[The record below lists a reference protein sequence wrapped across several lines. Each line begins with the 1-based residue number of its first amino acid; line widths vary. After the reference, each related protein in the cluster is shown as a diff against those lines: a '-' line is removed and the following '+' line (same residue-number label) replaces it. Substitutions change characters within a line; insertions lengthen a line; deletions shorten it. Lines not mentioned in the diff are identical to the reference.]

1 MSDYKDLLATA
12 RRRLPHREINDHVL
26 DTTEDLDVKL
36 SGVSRRDFLRVS
48 STFGL
53 SSALIAASSMTGIF
67 SADALAAAANSVYD
81 KRFSKPVKHNLRM
94 GTAFSNQ
101 QTLISRVGTLT
112 FAQDIE
118 ERTDGEI
125 RIEILD
131 AGTVCNEPTCIQQ
144 SMQGVLDIGLSSTQN
159 ASSVAPWLN
168 ALDFPFMFQSNGQI
182 YHFMF
187 NPKSEELFRKVY
199 RERHNMEFLFTHA
212 EMRKLFLG
220 AKWADKDPV
229 TSVTQLE
236 GTKNRVTNTQ
246 LGRIAMQLMKLNPVP
261 VAWAETLD
269 AMKSGLIDGMET
281 WVTACTAFNMTP
293 VVSKYVG
300 LNFIP
305 GTSHTAISS
314 ASFGKLESNLQDA
327 MMESAYLA
335 QIDVMKSNE
344 AALISISG
352 EVPNPGKSTILGQ
365 HGVEMNFLTPEAL
378 KEAEDMASP
387 TRPEYDVWHERL
399 NQMAGF
405 NVYETLL
412 PVAREYDA
420 SSRAIDVEPRRWW
433 KSA

>member
-220 AKWADKDPV
+220 AKWAAKDPV

-269 AMKSGLIDGMET
+269 AMKSGL
-281 WVTACTAFNMTP
+281 
-293 VVSKYVG
+293 
-300 LNFIP
+300 
-305 GTSHTAISS
+305 
-314 ASFGKLESNLQDA
+314 
-327 MMESAYLA
+327 
-335 QIDVMKSNE
+335 NE